1 MIRRPPRSTRTD
13 TLFPYTTLFR
23 STTQGT
29 HYGNWTISC
38 AQYRTY
44 SLCDRADTHRLGGL
58 SATQATVASGADA
71 IWLVP
76 SYDDAAARSAAPPP
90 QRIAPDPCVR
100 PRQRLRLC
108 AARQRR
114 PDRRLAPDFPVV
126 GHRNWQP
133 RYGSASD
140 CGFTCICSRQN
151 ACYWTS

>member
-58 SATQATVASGADA
+58 SATQATVASGAVA

-76 SYDDAAARSAAPPP
+76 SYDDAAARSSAPPP
-90 QRIAPDPCVR
+90 QSIAHDPCVR
-100 PRQRLRLC
+100 PRSSE
-108 AARQRR
+108 ARSVGNG
-114 PDRRLAPDFPVV
+114 VV
-126 GHRNWQP
+126 RTGKTGW
-133 RYGSASD
+133 
-140 CGFTCICSRQN
+140 
-151 ACYWTS
+151 

>member
-13 TLFPYTTLFR
+13 TLFPSTTLFR
-23 STTQGT
+23 S
-29 HYGNWTISC
+29 ISC

-114 PDRRLAPDFPVV
+114 PDRRLEI
-126 GHRNWQP
+126 GN
-133 RYGSASD
+133 ASGRERGGQD
-140 CGFTCICSRQN
+140 G
-151 ACYWTS
+151 